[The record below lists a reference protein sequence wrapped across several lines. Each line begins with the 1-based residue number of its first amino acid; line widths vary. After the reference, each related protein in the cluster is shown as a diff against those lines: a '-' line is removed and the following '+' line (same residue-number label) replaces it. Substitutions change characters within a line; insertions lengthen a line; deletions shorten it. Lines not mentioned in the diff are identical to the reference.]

1 MKTTE
6 PTACGPA
13 ALAEAAQAALGPEWH
28 RGLARLLGPHHPDGP
43 RDAIDD
49 RLVRR
54 WASGQRAVPTWVPVA
69 LASILRDE
77 AASLLRAADA
87 LDGDCLLRAADA
99 LDAAIG
105 GRGGR

>member
-1 MKTTE
+1 
-6 PTACGPA
+6 
-13 ALAEAAQAALGPEWH
+13 
-28 RGLARLLGPHHPDGP
+28 
-43 RDAIDD
+43 
-49 RLVRR
+49 
-54 WASGQRAVPTWVPVA
+54 VA